1 MSIAAPEAIT
11 DLLLEWRSG
20 DASALER
27 LMPLVY
33 GELRRLARQR
43 LRREQPNQTLE
54 TTGLVNE
61 AYLRLVR
68 SSRVQWRDRAHFFAV
83 AAQLMR
89 RVLVDEARRRHYQKR
104 GGELSRVALDDAD
117 VALPEREFDLVVLD
131 LALERLAHFAP
142 RKARVVEM
150 LFFGGLTIEE
160 TAAVLEVSPDIVKR
174 EWRTARLWLLKAIDG
189 GRNGSGLD
197 HEHGNGTLGSH

>member
-1 MSIAAPEAIT
+1 MPIAVSEGIT

-27 LMPLVY
+27 LMPVVY
-33 GELRRLARQR
+33 SELRRLARQR

-68 SSRVQWRDRAHFFAV
+68 SSRVEWRDRAHFFAV
-83 AAQLMR
+83 AAEAMR
-89 RVLVDEARRRHYQKR
+89 RVLVDEARRRHSQKR
-104 GGELSRVALDDAD
+104 GDELARVPLEDAD
-117 VALPEREFDLVVLD
+117 VALPERELDLVALGV
-131 LALERLAHFAP
+131 ALEQLSHFAP

-150 LFFGGLTIEE
+150 RFFGGLTIEE
-160 TAAVLEVSPDIVKR
+160 TAAVLEVSEDIVKR
-174 EWRTARLWLLKAIDG
+174 EWRTARLWLLQAIS
-189 GRNGSGLD
+189 GSDPERGMD
-197 HEHGNGTLGSH
+197 QNHGNGTLDAH